1 MFADESNV
9 SSDQQNLGE
18 FYSLLRD
25 TDVEQENASCLI
37 STPLKFSRPPILY
50 YLIKI
55 EFLEISQNF
64 TC

>member
-55 EFLEISQNF
+55 E
-64 TC
+64 